1 MRMSRRHGLSLAGLS
16 LVGLSLPGVFLAS
29 PARAEDTLRIA
40 VGQRGLW
47 DTSISELGQRAG
59 IFKKHGIVLDIL
71 YTQGGGETQQAVIS
85 GSVELGASAG
95 VLGVFAAYA
104 KGAPLRIIGAEMTG
118 GADLYWYVQ
127 TGSPI
132 RSLADTDGRTIAY
145 STNGAS
151 THAIV
156 TAFVRQYDLKARPVA
171 TGSPAS
177 TLTQVMSGQVDVGWA
192 GPPFGLDL
200 IDQGKIRI
208 IASGNDASTFK
219 SQTVRLL
226 ITNVAALQARRPAI
240 ERFMAAYRETVDWMY
255 SDPAVFK
262 HYSDFIGVS
271 EATGRR
277 GRDGFYPKGALD
289 PDTVVGVDAI
299 NADAVTFKYLAA
311 PLTKA
316 QLGELIQI
324 PPR

>member
-1 MRMSRRHGLSLAGLS
+1 
-16 LVGLSLPGVFLAS
+16 
-29 PARAEDTLRIA
+29 
-40 VGQRGLW
+40 
-47 DTSISELGQRAG
+47 
-59 IFKKHGIVLDIL
+59 
-71 YTQGGGETQQAVIS
+71 
-85 GSVELGASAG
+85 
-95 VLGVFAAYA
+95 VLGVFGAYA

-118 GADLYWYVQ
+118 GGDLFWYVQ
-127 TGSPI
+127 SNSPI

-156 TAFVRQYDLKARPVA
+156 TAFIRQFDLKAKPVA

-208 IASGNDASTFK
+208 IASGNDASAFK
-219 SQTVRLL
+219 NQTVRLL
-226 ITNVAALQARRPAI
+226 ITNTATLQARRPAI
-240 ERFMAAYRETVDWMY
+240 ARFMAAYRETVDWMY

-262 HYSDFIGVS
+262 HYSDFLGIS

-277 GRDGFYPKGALD
+277 GRDGFYPKAALD
-289 PDTVVGVDAI
+289 PDAIVGVDAI
-299 NADAVTFKYLAA
+299 NADAVAFKYMAA
-311 PLTKA
+311 PLTKE
-316 QLGELIQI
+316 QLAELIQI

>member
-1 MRMSRRHGLSLAGLS
+1 MRLLRQFGILLAGLCLGWLSLAW
-16 LVGLSLPGVFLAS
+16 PALAD
-29 PARAEDTLRIA
+29 DTLRIA

-47 DTSISELGQRAG
+47 DTSVAELGQRGG
-59 IFKKHGIVLDIL
+59 IFKKHGITLEIL

-95 VLGVFAAYA
+95 VFGVFGAYS

-118 GADLYWYVQ
+118 GADLFWYVQ
-127 TGSPI
+127 SGSPI
-132 RSLADTDGRTIAY
+132 RSLTDTDGRTIAY

-156 TAFVRQYDLKARPVA
+156 TAFIRQYDLKAKPVA
-171 TGSPAS
+171 TGSPPS

-208 IASGNDASTFK
+208 IASGNDATAFK
-219 SQTVRLL
+219 NQTVRLL
-226 ITNVAALQARRPAI
+226 ITNAATLQARKPAI

-255 SDPAVFK
+255 SGPAVFK

-277 GRDGFYPKGALD
+277 GRDGFYPKAAVD
-289 PDTVVGVDAI
+289 PDAIVGVDAA
-299 NADAVTFKYLAA
+299 NADAVAFKYMAA
-311 PLTKA
+311 PLTKE